1 MLSDSAL
8 KLIELREEPML
19 KTNIDDLVMMGVTA
33 FVSPPTLLRSP
44 YRPDTEGV
52 GQILIGM
59 AGVVYNARVG
69 DPAYG
74 WAGDHVEPGVSIAHP
89 DYDIDHALHYL
100 GCIGNEVAVISGL
113 ATGARGIITGE
124 HARLMVDFE
133 PEILEEI
140 CIGDQLLVKTYGRGM
155 SLLNC
160 PEVMVKKAGPN
171 LIEKWGLQALPAGRL
186 AVPVVA
192 KIPAHIMGSGAE
204 LTPEFVDQD
213 LMSGDRA
220 DLSELGLDNLR
231 LGDLVAVM
239 DVDHRYGR
247 GYKPGGV
254 TIGLIMH
261 GDSVMT
267 GHGPGCQDL
276 LVCTHGEIEP
286 VLDPDANIARIL
298 GIR

>member
-100 GCIGNEVAVISGL
+100 GCIGNEVVVISGL
-113 ATGARGIITGE
+113 AAGARG
-124 HARLMVDFE
+124 R
-133 PEILEEI
+133 
-140 CIGDQLLVKTYGRGM
+140 R
-155 SLLNC
+155 S
-160 PEVMVKKAGPN
+160 
-171 LIEKWGLQALPAGRL
+171 
-186 AVPVVA
+186 
-192 KIPAHIMGSGAE
+192 
-204 LTPEFVDQD
+204 TPGQ
-213 LMSGDRA
+213 
-220 DLSELGLDNLR
+220 NLR
-231 LGDLVAVM
+231 AW
-239 DVDHRYGR
+239 DVSPELPR
-247 GYKPGGV
+247 GNGEKGGA
-254 TIGLIMH
+254 
-261 GDSVMT
+261 
-267 GHGPGCQDL
+267 Q
-276 LVCTHGEIEP
+276 
-286 VLDPDANIARIL
+286 PD
-298 GIR
+298 